1 MTDLNQEA
9 LRAARERDTAIE
21 LCALLGLQ
29 PQKVDGGGVALWEEY
44 LPHARALLR
53 LADRTRPAPSQTAVE
68 PVAGELEILLQWLPK
83 LIAVLGSKPEHV
95 DDVARLARMHAL
107 IPEQTAAREATAV
120 RAYVAEKERDEA
132 QGFVERLQAALF
144 FWMPG
149 VRPETDTGLARSAG
163 DDAYLLSGYSG
174 PELGPCW
181 GDDILAT
188 VATLKARVAELEV
201 DDDGQPSEQ
210 QEWRDYDADC

>member
-1 MTDLNQEA
+1 MTNPL
-9 LRAARERDTAIE
+9 
-21 LCALLGLQ
+21 
-29 PQKVDGGGVALWEEY
+29 DGNGVCKRCRGSGDINPVATC
-44 LPHARALLR
+44 PDCDGTGRS
-53 LADRTRPAPSQTAVE
+53 PAPSQTAVE
-68 PVAGELEILLQWLPK
+68 PVAGELAMLVNWLPK
-83 LIAVLGSKPEHV
+83 LIAALGSKPEHV
-95 DDVARLARMHAL
+95 DDVARLARVHAL
-107 IPEQTAAREATAV
+107 IPTLTAQAAALEA
-120 RAYVAEKERDEA
+120 AERDRDEA